1 MPELQLS
8 KHKEMFSEALSLHGS
23 LLLID
28 SSFLKQGVVYGASQC
43 VSGRILLTCTWYF
56 VIIVFSMYVAN
67 LAAYFTGTSPLNLT
81 LYQAQQD
88 GPPRAHV
95 TLFRLL
101 PTPCKLFEYWNS
113 GLEQSLK

>member
-1 MPELQLS
+1 
-8 KHKEMFSEALSLHGS
+8 MFSEALSLHGS

-67 LAAYFTGTSPLNLT
+67 LAAYFTGKLT
-81 LYQAQQD
+81 A
-88 GPPRAHV
+88 V
-95 TLFRLL
+95 TAVSTLL
-101 PTPCKLFEYWNS
+101 GNVIADRMVLPEHK
-113 GLEQSLK
+113 